1 MALGVYTEV
10 SLILLAAA
18 VLGAIGLLLRQ
29 PLIIVYI
36 LLGIALGPS
45 GIKLVQSQDVVG
57 LLAQVGVAILL
68 FLVGLEL
75 NPDYVRRIGA
85 VAVAT
90 GLGQLTF
97 TIVIG
102 FLLTLLLG
110 KDWLTALY
118 IAIALTFSSTIIIV
132 KLLSDKRELDTLH
145 GRIAVGFLIVQDIA
159 VIVALVAMSVLG
171 GGQAGEQGLA
181 QVLGAIA
188 LKLAALGAGMYLAM
202 RYLLG
207 RLLRFLARSLE
218 LLLIFAVA
226 WAVGLAALGD
236 WLGFSKEL
244 GAFLAGF
251 ALSPTHF
258 RDAISTRL
266 IPLRDFLLLFFFID
280 LGTKFDLATAQQ
292 EWLTALILALFVLIG
307 NPLIVMAIMGAMG
320 YRRKT
325 GFLAG
330 LTVAQISEFSIIFI
344 AMGLSLGHVQQDALS
359 ITTMVG
365 LITIALSTYMILY
378 SQPLYQRLE
387 RFLKPFE
394 RKEPF
399 AERRFEAQQMD
410 DAPYAVI
417 VFGLGRTGRL
427 VLDHYHAL
435 GIRAIGVDYDPE
447 AVAAM
452 QASGIP
458 ALFGTA
464 EDQEF
469 IMGLPLAHAK
479 LLVITLPH
487 MDDVQ
492 DLLRTV
498 NATDFDGRI
507 IAVARSEADAH
518 ALKAMGVDEVINPFE
533 LAFDAIRKL
542 TLQELGGAKNNQSA

>member
-45 GIKLVQSQDVVG
+45 GIKLVQSQDVVD
-57 LLAQVGVAILL
+57 LLAQVGIAILL

-90 GLGQLTF
+90 GLGQLSF
-97 TIVIG
+97 TIIIG

-207 RLLRFLARSLE
+207 RLLRFLARSPE

-280 LGTKFDLATAQQ
+280 LGTKSDLATAQQ

-307 NPLIVMAIMGAMG
+307 NPLIVMAIMGTMG

-344 AMGLSLGHVQQDALS
+344 AMGLSLGHVRQDALS

-378 SQPLYQRLE
+378 SQPLYKRLE

-399 AERRFEAQQMD
+399 AEKRFEAQELD
-410 DAPYAVI
+410 DAPYEVI

-492 DLLRTV
+492 DLLRTM

-507 IAVARSEADAH
+507 IAVARSEADAN

-542 TLQELGGAKNNQSA
+542 TLQE

>member
-378 SQPLYQRLE
+378 SQPLYKRLE

-542 TLQELGGAKNNQSA
+542 TLQE

>member
-1 MALGVYTEV
+1 MGIGVYTEV

-45 GIKLVQSQDVVG
+45 GIKLVQSQDVVD
-57 LLAQVGVAILL
+57 LLAQVGIAILL

-90 GLGQLTF
+90 GLGQLSF
-97 TIVIG
+97 TIIIG

-145 GRIAVGFLIVQDIA
+145 GRIAIGFLIVQDIA

-171 GGQAGEQGLA
+171 GGPAGEQGLA

-307 NPLIVMAIMGAMG
+307 NPLIVMAIMGTMG

-344 AMGLSLGHVQQDALS
+344 AMGLSLGHVRQDALS

-378 SQPLYQRLE
+378 SQPLYKRLE

-399 AERRFEAQQMD
+399 AEKRFEAQELD
-410 DAPYAVI
+410 DAPYEVI

-447 AVAAM
+447 AVAAV

-507 IAVARSEADAH
+507 IAVARSEADAN

-542 TLQELGGAKNNQSA
+542 TLQE

>member
-1 MALGVYTEV
+1 MALDVYTEV

-218 LLLIFAVA
+218 LLLIFAVV

-344 AMGLSLGHVQQDALS
+344 AMGLSLGHVRQDALS

-378 SQPLYQRLE
+378 SQPLYKRLE

-399 AERRFEAQQMD
+399 AEKRFEAQELD
-410 DAPYAVI
+410 DAPYEVI

-507 IAVARSEADAH
+507 IAVARSEADAN

>member
-36 LLGIALGPS
+36 LLGIALGLS
-45 GIKLVQSQDVVG
+45 GIKLVQSQDVVD

-145 GRIAVGFLIVQDIA
+145 GRIAIGFLIVQDLA
-159 VIVALVAMSVLG
+159 VIVALVVMSVMG
-171 GGQAGEQGLA
+171 DGQAAEQGLA

-188 LKLAALGAGMYLAM
+188 LKLAGLGAGMYLAM

-207 RLLRFLARSLE
+207 RLLRFLARSLG

-266 IPLRDFLLLFFFID
+266 TPLRDFLLLFFFID
-280 LGTKFDLATAQQ
+280 LGTKFDFATAQQ

-365 LITIALSTYMILY
+365 LITIALSTYMI
-378 SQPLYQRLE
+378 
-387 RFLKPFE
+387 
-394 RKEPF
+394 
-399 AERRFEAQQMD
+399 
-410 DAPYAVI
+410 
-417 VFGLGRTGRL
+417 
-427 VLDHYHAL
+427 
-435 GIRAIGVDYDPE
+435 IRSRCI
-447 AVAAM
+447 
-452 QASGIP
+452 SG
-458 ALFGTA
+458 
-464 EDQEF
+464 
-469 IMGLPLAHAK
+469 
-479 LLVITLPH
+479 
-487 MDDVQ
+487 
-492 DLLRTV
+492 
-498 NATDFDGRI
+498 
-507 IAVARSEADAH
+507 
-518 ALKAMGVDEVINPFE
+518 
-533 LAFDAIRKL
+533 
-542 TLQELGGAKNNQSA
+542 

>member
-1 MALGVYTEV
+1 MGIGVYTEV

-45 GIKLVQSQDVVG
+45 GIKLVQSQDVVD
-57 LLAQVGVAILL
+57 LLAQVGIAILL

-145 GRIAVGFLIVQDIA
+145 GRIAIGFLIVQDIA
-159 VIVALVAMSVLG
+159 VIVALVVMSVLG

-202 RYLLG
+202 RYLMG

-266 IPLRDFLLLFFFID
+266 TPLRDFLLLFFFID

-307 NPLIVMAIMGAMG
+307 NPLIVMAIMGVMG

-378 SQPLYQRLE
+378 SQPLYQRVE

-399 AERRFEAQQMD
+399 AERRFEAQQVD

-452 QASGIP
+452 QGRGIP

-487 MDDVQ
+487 MDDVH
-492 DLLRTV
+492 DLMRTV

-507 IAVARSEADAH
+507 IAVARSEADAN

-542 TLQELGGAKNNQSA
+542 TLQE

>member
-1 MALGVYTEV
+1 MGIGVYTEV

-45 GIKLVQSQDVVG
+45 GIKLVQSQDVVD
-57 LLAQVGVAILL
+57 LLAQVGIAILL

-145 GRIAVGFLIVQDIA
+145 GRIAIGFLIVQDIA
-159 VIVALVAMSVLG
+159 VIVALVVMSVLG

-266 IPLRDFLLLFFFID
+266 TPLRDFLLLFFFID

-307 NPLIVMAIMGAMG
+307 NPLIVMAIMGVMG

-378 SQPLYQRLE
+378 SQPLYQRVE
-387 RFLKPFE
+387 RFLKSFE

-399 AERRFEAQQMD
+399 AERRFEAQQVD

-452 QASGIP
+452 QGRGIP

-487 MDDVQ
+487 MDDVH
-492 DLLRTV
+492 DLMRTV

-507 IAVARSEADAH
+507 IAVARSEADAN

-542 TLQELGGAKNNQSA
+542 TLQE

>member
-45 GIKLVQSQDVVG
+45 GIKLVQSQDVVD
-57 LLAQVGVAILL
+57 LLAQVGIAILL

-90 GLGQLTF
+90 GLGQLSF
-97 TIVIG
+97 TIIIG

-145 GRIAVGFLIVQDIA
+145 GRIAIGFLIVQDIA

-307 NPLIVMAIMGAMG
+307 NPLIVMAIMGTMG

-344 AMGLSLGHVQQDALS
+344 AMGLSLGHVRQDALS

-378 SQPLYQRLE
+378 SQPLYKRLE

-399 AERRFEAQQMD
+399 AEKRFEAQELD
-410 DAPYAVI
+410 DAPYEVI

-452 QASGIP
+452 QGRGIP

-469 IMGLPLAHAK
+469 IRGLPLATAK

-492 DLLRTV
+492 DLMRIV
-498 NATDFDGRI
+498 DATDFDGRI
-507 IAVARSEADAH
+507 IAVARSEADAN

-542 TLQELGGAKNNQSA
+542 TLQE

>member
-1 MALGVYTEV
+1 MALGVYIEV

-45 GIKLVQSQDVVG
+45 GIKLVQSQDVVD
-57 LLAQVGVAILL
+57 LLAQVGIAILL

-90 GLGQLTF
+90 GLGQLSF
-97 TIVIG
+97 TIIIG

-145 GRIAVGFLIVQDIA
+145 GRIAIGFLIVQDIA

-307 NPLIVMAIMGAMG
+307 NPLIVMAIMGTMG

-344 AMGLSLGHVQQDALS
+344 AMGLSLGHVRQDALS

-378 SQPLYQRLE
+378 SQPLYKRLE

-399 AERRFEAQQMD
+399 AEKRFEAQELD
-410 DAPYAVI
+410 DAPYEVI

-447 AVAAM
+447 AVAAV

-507 IAVARSEADAH
+507 IAVARSEADAN

-542 TLQELGGAKNNQSA
+542 TLQE

>member
-45 GIKLVQSQDVVG
+45 GIKLVQSQDVVD

-90 GLGQLTF
+90 GLGQLSF
-97 TIVIG
+97 TIIIG

-188 LKLAALGAGMYLAM
+188 LKLAALGAGMYLAI

-307 NPLIVMAIMGAMG
+307 NPLIVMAIMGTMG

-344 AMGLSLGHVQQDALS
+344 AMGLSLGHVRQDALS

-378 SQPLYQRLE
+378 SQPLYKRLE

-399 AERRFEAQQMD
+399 AEKRFEAQELD
-410 DAPYAVI
+410 DAPYEVI

-469 IMGLPLAHAK
+469 IRGLPLATAK

-492 DLLRTV
+492 DLMRIV
-498 NATDFDGRI
+498 DATDFDGRI
-507 IAVARSEADAH
+507 IAVARSEADAN

-542 TLQELGGAKNNQSA
+542 TLQE